1 MPFGEIVCGSPG
13 SGKST
18 YCFGKH
24 QLFTALNRPISVVNL
39 DPANDKIAYP
49 CAIDISSLITL
60 QDVMDE
66 HGLGPNGGL
75 LYCMEYLEANYDWL
89 EERLQ
94 ELGKDAY
101 VLFDLP
107 GQVELSTNHDSV
119 KNIVERLTKKSG
131 FRLAAVHLCDAHYV
145 TDAPKYISVLLL
157 SLRTMLHLELPHI
170 NVLSKVDLISQYGD
184 LDFNLDFYTEV
195 QDLSY
200 LENALSASAPRF
212 AALNMAMISLIED
225 YSLVGFE
232 TLAVED
238 KNSMLHLTRAIDR
251 ATGYIFVPAAGSN
264 APPGTVDPGDG
275 SAAARPNAYGLFSS
289 AVGPMQGP
297 ADDIRDVQERWVD
310 AREEWDAYEKT
321 QWRREG
327 EAVRD
332 EIARAGNIRER
343 KT

>member
-1 MPFGEIVCGSPG
+1 MPFGEVVCGSPG

-18 YCFGKH
+18 YCYGKH
-24 QLFTALNRPISVVNL
+24 QLLTALKRPISIVNL
-39 DPANDKIAYP
+39 DPANETIPYP

-60 QDVMDE
+60 QDVMEE

-75 LYCMEYLEANYDWL
+75 LYCMEYLEANFDWL

-94 ELGKDAY
+94 ALGKDAY

-119 KNIVERLTKKSG
+119 KNIIGKLAKLG

-145 TDAPKYISVLLL
+145 TDASKYVSVLLL

-170 NVLSKVDLISQYGD
+170 NVLSKVDLLAQYGE
-184 LDFNLDFYTEV
+184 LEFNLDFYTEV
-195 QDLSY
+195 QDLTY
-200 LENALSASAPRF
+200 LENSLSASSPPRF
-212 AALNMAMISLIED
+212 ASMNMAITSLIED

-251 ATGYIFVPAAGSN
+251 ATGYVYVPPTAGQ
-264 APPGTVDPGDG
+264 AGQQPPGTVDMSDASRSQQPNTYALM
-275 SAAARPNAYGLFSS
+275 SAAA
-289 AVGPMQGP
+289 GPMKGP
-297 ADDIRDVQERWVD
+297 LSDVRDVQERWID
-310 AREEWDAYEKT
+310 AREAYDEFEKR
-321 QWRREG
+321 QWQKEGETVREG
-327 EAVRD
+327 A
-332 EIARAGNIRER
+332 N
-343 KT
+343 